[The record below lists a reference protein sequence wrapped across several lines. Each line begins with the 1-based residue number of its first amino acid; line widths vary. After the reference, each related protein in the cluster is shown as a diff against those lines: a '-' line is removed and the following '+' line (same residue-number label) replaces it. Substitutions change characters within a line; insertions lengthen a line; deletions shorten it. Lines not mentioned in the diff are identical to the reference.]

1 MIEGFCCI
9 WLYFVIYVL
18 NIYVDYDIYF
28 IKFIWFGKCSVG
40 INLMKLCDL
49 DVFCG
54 EFCKISLF

>member
-9 WLYFVIYVL
+9 WLYFVMYVL

-40 INLMKLCDL
+40 INLMKLCD
-49 DVFCG
+49 
-54 EFCKISLF
+54 